1 MTTID
6 NQKFIAALS
15 EDESYALRVAE
26 ATTPEALVELMK
38 EKDIT
43 VAVEEAADLF
53 RQAKEK
59 LKSDELDEEV
69 LEAANGGLGY
79 LATCAAFG
87 GATGVVFG
95 LVVVG
100 LYYAYR
106 KNFR

>member
-6 NQKFIAALS
+6 NQKFVAALS
-15 EDESYALRVAE
+15 NDEAYALRVAE
-26 ATTPEALVELMK
+26 VTTPKALVELMK

-43 VAVEEAADLF
+43 VTIEEAADLL

-59 LKSDELDEEV
+59 MESDELDEEV
-69 LEAANGGLGY
+69 LDVVNGGLGY

-87 GATGVVFG
+87 GAAGVVLG
-95 LVVVG
+95 LCAVG